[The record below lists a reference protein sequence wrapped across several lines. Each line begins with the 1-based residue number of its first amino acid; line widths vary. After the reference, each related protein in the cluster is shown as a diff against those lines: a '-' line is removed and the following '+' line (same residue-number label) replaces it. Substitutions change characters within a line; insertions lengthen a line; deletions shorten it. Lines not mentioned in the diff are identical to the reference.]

1 MKIAF
6 LLPILLTVACTSQT
20 PSATTETVTAPP
32 AETAMKV
39 PAGEETG
46 ILTYCWRGAL
56 EGPLPVQLQ
65 YQVEGDVVTGSIQY
79 LNTKNRAPIP
89 LIGSVGNN
97 EFRLLEFAPDG
108 NITGIISGK
117 REGKTLVGNWYS
129 PTTGK
134 TRKMELS
141 GVDTAIPTHTTAAL
155 PADIGGS
162 YSYAYGENGPQG
174 TLTLKPLAGG
184 KALLEISAVTN
195 EPARNIADVPP
206 DTVTLEGDRIIYR
219 FPETPECSFQVFFY
233 RNFATVKYMNDGK
246 GTPCTSQFGHNATVE
261 GTFLKTGK

>member
-6 LLPILLTVACTSQT
+6 LLPILLTAACTSQT
-20 PSATTETVTAPP
+20 PSATTETATAPT
-32 AETAMKV
+32 AETAPKV

-46 ILTYCWRGAL
+46 ILTYCWRGEL
-56 EGPLPVQLQ
+56 EGALPVQLQ

-79 LNTKNRAPIP
+79 LNTKTRTPIS
-89 LIGSVGNN
+89 LIGSVENN

-117 REGKTLVGNWYS
+117 REGKTLVGSWYS
-129 PTTGK
+129 PTTSK
-134 TRKMELS
+134 TRKMQLS
-141 GVDTAIPTHTTAAL
+141 GIDTTIPTHTTAAL
-155 PADIGGS
+155 PADIGGR
-162 YSYAYGENGPQG
+162 YSYAYGEDGPQG

-184 KALLEISAVTN
+184 KAMLEISAVTN
-195 EPARNIADVPP
+195 EPARNIADVPS

-219 FPETPECSFQVFFY
+219 FPETPECSFQVRLY
-233 RNFATVKYMNDGK
+233 KGFALVNYLTNAG
-246 GTPCTSQFGHNATVE
+246 CTSQFGHNATVE